1 MPASRRAPSAARA
14 RRRRALSRLGELDAR
29 RSARRVTA
37 SEADTLRGPVVT
49 GHSGFVDEEG
59 IYRDEVMEIFGAL
72 ADISSDTVQILAI
85 LRGEDEED
93 EDAEEEPL
101 DS

>member
-1 MPASRRAPSAARA
+1 MAESDT
-14 RRRRALSRLGELDAR
+14 LTR
-29 RSARRVTA
+29 RS
-37 SEADTLRGPVVT
+37 GPGTVDVVD
-49 GHSGFVDEEG
+49 DEQG

-85 LRGEDEED
+85 LRDEDEED
-93 EDAEEEPL
+93 DDGEEEPL

>member
-1 MPASRRAPSAARA
+1 M
-14 RRRRALSRLGELDAR
+14 
-29 RSARRVTA
+29 
-37 SEADTLRGPVVT
+37 
-49 GHSGFVDEEG
+49 DEEG
-59 IYRDEVMEIFGAL
+59 IYRDEVMENFGAL

-93 EDAEEEPL
+93 DDAEEPL